1 MRETENRRSATWEEN
16 MATAPKALIIDDHP
30 LFRDALETAL
40 SLASCATAKAIHA
53 ASIKDALEQFG
64 KQTFNLILLD
74 LNLTDAQG
82 FDGLVRL
89 QSEGVTCPIVVVSAT
104 ESDRAYQQSK
114 TLGATGYLPKSLGLN
129 DLAAA
134 LATVLDGGHWFP
146 EVQTSLSDDEDSVER
161 VASLT
166 PAQRRVIGGLSD
178 GLLNKQIAYE
188 MGISEATV
196 KAHMTAIFRKLG
208 ANNRTQALLIY
219 KSALGL
225 GDHSAA

>member
-1 MRETENRRSATWEEN
+1 

-30 LFRDALETAL
+30 LFRDALEAAL
-40 SLASCATAKAIHA
+40 SSASCATAKAVHA
-53 ASIKDALEQFG
+53 GSIKDALEQL
-64 KQTFNLILLD
+64 QEQSFNLVLLD

-82 FDGLVRL
+82 FDGLARL

-104 ESDRAYQQSK
+104 ESDRAFRQSK
-114 TLGATGYLPKSLGLN
+114 TLGAAGYLPKSLGLD

-134 LATVLDGGHWFP
+134 LATVLDGGQWFP
-146 EVQTSLSDDEDSVER
+146 VGLSAAPEDEEGAER

-166 PAQRRVIGGLSD
+166 PAQRRVISGLSD

-225 GDHSAA
+225 DDHSAA

>member
-1 MRETENRRSATWEEN
+1 M
-16 MATAPKALIIDDHP
+16 APKVLIIDDHP

-40 SLASCATAKAIHA
+40 SLASGSTAIAIHA
-53 ASIKDALEQFG
+53 GSIREALDHLKDGAP
-64 KQTFNLILLD
+64 NLVLLD
-74 LNLTDAQG
+74 LNLADANG

-89 QSEGVTCPIVVVSAT
+89 QSVGVTAPIVVVSAT
-104 ESDRAYQQSK
+104 ETDAVFQQAQS
-114 TLGATGYLPKSLGLN
+114 LGAAGYLPKSLSLR
-129 DLAAA
+129 DLADA
-134 LATVLDGGHWFP
+134 LSTVMDGGTWFP
-146 EVQTSLSDDEDSVER
+146 EPKETTSGADNGADR

-166 PAQRRVIGGLSD
+166 PAQRRVITGLSD

-225 GDHSAA
+225 EGHSAA

>member
-1 MRETENRRSATWEEN
+1 MGS
-16 MATAPKALIIDDHP
+16 APKALIVDDHP

-40 SLASCATAKAIHA
+40 SLASGATAKATHA
-53 ASIKDALEQFG
+53 GSIKEAIEHASEE
-64 KQTFNLILLD
+64 TFNLILLD
-74 LNLTDAQG
+74 LNLADAEG
-82 FDGLVRL
+82 FDGLARL
-89 QSEGVTCPIVVVSAT
+89 QSAGLQCPIVVVSAT
-104 ESDRAYQQSK
+104 ESQSAFQQAK
-114 TLGATGYLPKSLGLN
+114 TLGAAGYLPKSLALN

-134 LATVLDGGHWFP
+134 LVTVLDGGQWFP
-146 EVQTSLSDDEDSVER
+146 ELSGDASENEEGAER

-166 PAQRRVIGGLSD
+166 PAQKRVINGLSD

-225 GDHSAA
+225 DDHSAA